1 MSLKIIIVASAFVAA
16 TPSLAQ
22 SVSTAEQTS
31 DDLVCQLS
39 GDCDGDEQLDATRDK
54 PESRGFKIA
63 RKVPAT
69 ETRSASV
76 PSIKARATGLA
87 VGAGQNSAA
96 AAKPGRSRTIAA
108 SSPQNTTGRATL
120 RVTFVTASAELT
132 ESGRREADKFLAAL
146 TAPSLAGK
154 RFRIEGHTDS
164 LGSRES
170 NVELSKRRGLAVVE
184 YLAANGAD
192 PELFSVIGYG
202 PDKPLAGL
210 GAGASANRRVE
221 IVLVP

>member
-1 MSLKIIIVASAFVAA
+1 MSFKIIIVAGAFVAA

-22 SVSTAEQTS
+22 SVSTAEQTP

-63 RKVPAT
+63 RKVPAA
-69 ETRSASV
+69 ETRPASV
-76 PSIKARATGLA
+76 PSIKARPTGFA
-87 VGAGQNSAA
+87 VGASQNSAA
-96 AAKPGRSRTIAA
+96 AAKPGRNRTIAG
-108 SSPQNTTGRATL
+108 SSQNTTGRATL